1 MVVVWFESR
10 EYGKSRC
17 RERVGGEECRVRVT
31 RFVEWVG
38 KGERGGR
45 EEGELV
51 RSTDCYSV
59 SISFYLRE

>member
-1 MVVVWFESR
+1 MS
-10 EYGKSRC
+10 